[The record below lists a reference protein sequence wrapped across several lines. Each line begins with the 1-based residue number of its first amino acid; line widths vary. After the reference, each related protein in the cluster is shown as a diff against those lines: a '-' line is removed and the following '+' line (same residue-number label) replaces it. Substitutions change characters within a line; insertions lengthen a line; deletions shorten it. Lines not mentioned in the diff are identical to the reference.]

1 MMSYRRR
8 FRGRD
13 KKRRA
18 SLMLILVLAALMIG
32 YAVFSYKLMPIL
44 RTAAIYRAQ
53 IVAANTVND
62 AVGKVLRE
70 DDISY
75 DKLMTF
81 DKNSDGAITAVTA
94 DTLQI
99 NLLKY
104 DITSEV
110 IRELQN
116 IPASDLAIPLGNVVG
131 GQIFTGRG
139 PMIYVHVQPIGN
151 VISSITS
158 SFSDAGINQ
167 TRQQIMLNVHTDIA
181 VMISIYTVSTS
192 VESNFCIADTVI
204 IGSVPSYYFEGS
216 SGSSAE
222 NAFIYGGSLSG
233 SSSASSGAAGKSSGK
248 TVSSAAQKS

>member
-1 MMSYRRR
+1 MPLYHRR
-8 FRGRD
+8 FRARS
-13 KKRRA
+13 KRRRA
-18 SLMLILVLAALMIG
+18 CLLLAAVLAALLLG
-32 YAVFSYKLMPIL
+32 YISLSSKLMPL
-44 RTAAIYRAQ
+44 LKTAAVYRAQ

-70 DDISY
+70 DNISY

-94 DTLQI
+94 DTLQM

-110 IRELQN
+110 IRELQH
-116 IPASDLAIPLGNVVG
+116 IPSSDLAIPLGNVVG

-139 PMIYVHVQPIGN
+139 PMVYVRVQPIGN

-167 TRQQIMLNVHTDIA
+167 TRQQIMLNIHTDIA

-192 VESNFCIADTVI
+192 VDSNFCIADTVI
-204 IGSVPSYYFEGS
+204 IGSVPSYYFEGN
-216 SGSSAE
+216 SGGEAE
-222 NAFIYGGSLSG
+222 NAFIYGGSQSSG
-233 SSSASSGAAGKSSGK
+233 GSSASSGAGSAGKKG
-248 TVSSAAQKS
+248 